1 MGVKIKNNAFGV
13 LLISI
18 NTSATSITLQ
28 TGQGANFPSLSA
40 GDYFYATLIDTSNN
54 LEIVKVTAR
63 TGDVLTV
70 VRAQEGTTARSY
82 AVGDRIELR
91 LTAQNVLDMLAD
103 GSLIGAGTIPGTALA
118 DLAVS
123 TAKLADGAVTS
134 AKIADL
140 GIATG
145 DLADAAVT
153 AAKLASGAAR
163 TNFGAGAVLQVVHVD
178 YTAFQS
184 FTTPS
189 NTNQSQAT
197 GLTATITPSSTNSK
211 ILAICSMNVGHDGSS
226 SVVRTLLQR
235 TGPSTANSPLTGA
248 TNNTAWSTVIYIPTP
263 SVMYPNDS
271 ITWLDTPSSTAACTY
286 TLRIG
291 GNTAG
296 SPSYLNGAAGYGS
309 GWGGTS
315 HLTLLEI
322 AG

>member
-91 LTAQNVLDMLAD
+91 LTAQNILDMLAD
-103 GSLIGAGTIPGTALA
+103 GSLIGAGTVPGTALA

-163 TNFGAGAVLQVVHVD
+163 TNFGAGAVLAVQQARKTDTWSVSSTS
-178 YTAFQS
+178 YTAVDGLS
-184 FTTPS
+184 ITMTPRD
-189 NTNQSQAT
+189 A
-197 GLTATITPSSTNSK
+197 NSK
-211 ILAICSMNVGHDGSS
+211 FLIFVDLFVGAYWWGASGGYLGVSANGTTILGNGSAIW
-226 SVVRTLLQR
+226 TLQY
-235 TGPSTANSPLTGA
+235 GADSGNSPYETQQWTDCALYSPGTTSA
-248 TNNTAWSTVIYIPTP
+248 ITFTAQLAS
-263 SVMYPNDS
+263 
-271 ITWLDTPSSTAACTY
+271 Y
-286 TLRIG
+286 TTSYAL
-291 GNTAG
+291 
-296 SPSYLNGAAGYGS
+296 YLNRSYNNYYGTQGRS
-309 GWGGTS
+309 T
-315 HLTLLEI
+315 LTVLEI